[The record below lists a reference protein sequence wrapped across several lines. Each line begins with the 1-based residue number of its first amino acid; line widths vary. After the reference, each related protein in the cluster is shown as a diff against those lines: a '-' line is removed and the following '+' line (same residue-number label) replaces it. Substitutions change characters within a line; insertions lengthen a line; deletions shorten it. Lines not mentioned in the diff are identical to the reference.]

1 MAVSN
6 IQSGL
11 YKALAEAGRH
21 FATKL
26 SDAVSQN
33 NLPKAISDAISIDSP
48 VVGDTESYVDV
59 KIDLETAPM
68 ARAFE
73 WGSGIHRTRGGEK
86 ETYRIPKKGTTSGL
100 AFKWD
105 KVDETTPTG
114 RKFRGILPDGRA
126 GFTFVDHPGVAPRPY
141 IIPTIKAEKEQ
152 IKRILAREFKASIL
166 LGVEKITVIE

>member
-1 MAVSN
+1 MVLSN

-33 NLPKAISDAISIDSP
+33 NLPNKISKAISVDSP
-48 VVGDTESYVDV
+48 VVGDTESYVDI
-59 KIDLETAPM
+59 KIDTSEGAAPM

-73 WGSGIHRTRGGEK
+73 WGSGIHSERRERVKYPITPKDIVHGFLAIPAERWPNK
-86 ETYRIPKKGTTSGL
+86 EYDDDP
-100 AFKWD
+100 A
-105 KVDETTPTG
+105 
-114 RKFRGILPDGRA
+114 ILKY
-126 GFTFVDHPGVAPRPY
+126 VLHPGVAPRPY